1 MNAVYISPN
10 HLISLPCY
18 KPRQF
23 FSSARESTL
32 SGRTPLIQIRG
43 RSIVSACLNVDVAA
57 HNTSKS
63 KLEKTKDVIEM
74 EGKFLVGT
82 YARTPVVL
90 ERGEGC
96 KLYDVEGR
104 EYLDLSSGI
113 AVNAL
118 GHGDVDW
125 LKAVVEQAAT
135 LTHTSNIFYTI
146 PQVRACYYVY
156 ELYQFLHLY
165 KSHGKLYVYQSI
177 SLVWACDELSI
188 CIRVIFLSS
197 SIC

>member
-1 MNAVYISPN
+1 M
-10 HLISLPCY
+10 
-18 KPRQF
+18 
-23 FSSARESTL
+23 
-32 SGRTPLIQIRG
+32 SGRSPGIQIRG
-43 RSIVSACLNVDVAA
+43 RSVVSACLNADVAA
-57 HNTSKS
+57 PNTGKT

-74 EGKFLVGT
+74 EGKYVVGT

-104 EYLDLSSGI
+104 EYLDLSAGI

-125 LKAVVEQAAT
+125 LKAVVEQAST
-135 LTHTSNIFYTI
+135 LTHTSNIFHTI
-146 PQVRACYYVY
+146 PQVTACYYMS

-165 KSHGKLYVYQSI
+165 KSHGMLYVYQSI
-177 SLVWACDELSI
+177 SLVWADDELSI
-188 CIRVIFLSS
+188 CIRVVFISS
-197 SIC
+197 SICLDIMEKNWNKLLLFYGLFELRH